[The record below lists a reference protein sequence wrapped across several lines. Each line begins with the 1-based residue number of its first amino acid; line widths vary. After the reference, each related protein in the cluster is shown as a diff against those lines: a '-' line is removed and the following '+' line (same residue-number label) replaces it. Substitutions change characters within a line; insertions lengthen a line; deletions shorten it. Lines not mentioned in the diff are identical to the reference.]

1 MYVLP
6 ASLRLGLCALLVE
19 SFSFFRTGGYARV
32 DVTREVRRDK
42 LVGSKVVGDNGT
54 VPCGNSSFGLKCT
67 P

>member
-1 MYVLP
+1 M
-6 ASLRLGLCALLVE
+6 LVE